1 MDEKVIS
8 IKRPPNITVVSLFY
22 WFNALALGAIG
33 VVVTSSLVVPYFN
46 GTLPRSQAPEEM
58 SSIPLFG
65 GLVVGSIALAIFI
78 AVVGSGLWRLKI
90 WAHRAAIVISS
101 LIVIVNLGFFV
112 DGIIKR
118 QLVIP
123 YGIVFH
129 GLVLWVL
136 NSKDV
141 KAVFEP
147 IGIDTYSNTPASEV
161 ICPNCGNAVLP
172 TDRFCRKC
180 GSSLK

>member
-8 IKRPPNITVVSLFY
+8 IKRPRNITVVSLFY
-22 WFNALALGAIG
+22 WFNAIALGVIG
-33 VVVTSSLVVPYFN
+33 VVL
-46 GTLPRSQAPEEM
+46 TLLHSQAPDEM
-58 SSIPLFG
+58 SSIPLIG

-78 AVVGSGLWRLKI
+78 AIAGSGLWRLKI
-90 WAHRAAIVISS
+90 WAHQAAIVISS

-112 DGIIKR
+112 DGIIKGR
-118 QLVIP
+118 LVIP

-147 IGIDTYSNTPASEV
+147 IGIDTYSRTPASEV

-180 GSSLK
+180 GNSLK